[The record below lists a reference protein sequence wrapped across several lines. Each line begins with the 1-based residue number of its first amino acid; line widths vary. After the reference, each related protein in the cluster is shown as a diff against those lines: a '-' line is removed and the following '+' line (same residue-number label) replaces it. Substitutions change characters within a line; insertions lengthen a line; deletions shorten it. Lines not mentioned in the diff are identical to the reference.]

1 MTLNQVNLC
10 FWGWNT
16 HILLSQ
22 NKHSSKEIDKEYD
35 DRSSYLNLS
44 LHGNTEEGDEI
55 HDKNG
60 PKDGNVEAIE
70 ERADHC
76 NRC

>member
-1 MTLNQVNLC
+1 MFLEMEY
-10 FWGWNT
+10 T
-16 HILLSQ
+16 HSAIT
-22 NKHSSKEIDKEYD
+22 KHSSIQTVKEYD
-35 DRSSYLNLS
+35 DGYSYLNLS

-60 PKDGNVEAIE
+60 PKHGNVEAIE